1 MKHVNQAIQGSWAE
15 STIKHYTGSIKHF
28 ICFCDSK
35 QVLDSLHFPT
45 DKFVLCAFIASSL
58 GRHAG
63 NTSHSHI
70 SALKAWHITHN
81 MEWKGSSHLRYV
93 LNSVHNLAPGSSKQ
107 PLHPPPLMW
116 RQLHNWWRSS
126 TSIPHL
132 MQWLLPVWPLPSET
146 MPPWQTSAHLLLILT
161 HHFPSQMVRFQEVPT
176 KPSFMCS
183 LPPSHQNP
191 PPWRRCCTCW
201 PMGTN
206 QPNLWVKN
214 DLWVNNIPNNTYIFS
229 VISGTDNSLTSL
241 SKSSFL
247 QCCNA
252 IWHWLGYPRTT
263 GHHFCIGGTTELLI
277 AGTPPDIIRATSW
290 WSSESFLQYWHSL
303 DNIAPWHIH
312 YLHTIRKP
320 CKHSQ

>member
-107 PLHPPPLMW
+107 PLHPPINVKTIAQLVEVFNLNSPLDA
-116 RQLHNWWRSS
+116 
-126 TSIPHL
+126 
-132 MQWLLPVWPLPSET
+132 VV
-146 MPPWQTSAHLLLILT
+146 AAC
-161 HHFPSQMVRFQEVPT
+161 V
-176 KPSFMCS
+176 
-183 LPPSHQNP
+183 
-191 PPWRRCCTCW
+191 
-201 PMGTN
+201 
-206 QPNLWVKN
+206 
-214 DLWVNNIPNNTYIFS
+214 
-229 VISGTDNSLTSL
+229 
-241 SKSSFL
+241 
-247 QCCNA
+247 
-252 IWHWLGYPRTT
+252 
-263 GHHFCIGGTTELLI
+263 
-277 AGTPPDIIRATSW
+277 ATA
-290 WSSESFLQYWHSL
+290 F
-303 DNIAPWHIH
+303 
-312 YLHTIRKP
+312 
-320 CKHSQ
+320 